1 MSASPAVV
9 SGRVIAAA
17 TDSDLPA
24 GTGAV
29 LWRRSGNGANYRDT
43 PGVSRNKYAAEDT
56 LPPCGIPKME
66 KKVPALSAWPERR

>member
-17 TDSDLPA
+17 PAGDLPA

-29 LWRRSGNGANYRDT
+29 LWRRFGDGANYRDT
-43 PGVSRNKYAAEDT
+43 PGVS
-56 LPPCGIPKME
+56 
-66 KKVPALSAWPERR
+66 